1 MQQEVWLQFHNG
13 RKKKEE
19 CQRVFEITSDFVD
32 SVYMNDTTDQS

>member
-13 RKKKEE
+13 KKKEE

-32 SVYMNDTTDQS
+32 SVYMNDKIDQS